1 MIPGQKTDYFLS
13 FMDRDEPLTPAGRL
27 FLQPETSQIINCLIG
42 VKNPIDA
49 DAFKAEVKNS
59 VLLKHPRF
67 CSLMV
72 KHSSGREYWR
82 RTEVDVDRHVLVFDK
97 PLSDDPSISD
107 EDSVND
113 YLADLSVSS
122 PLNTDKPLWEIHLL
136 MAHNCLVFRLHHAL
150 GDGISLMSMLL
161 SCCRRADDSSQL
173 PTAGGVGTS
182 STPRRRRSLW
192 TLMKVV
198 WYTLVYVLEFML
210 RSLWLKDKKTVVSG
224 GAGVE
229 LWPRKLATAK
239 FRLDDMK
246 TIKKATTDA
255 TINDVLFGVLSC
267 GFSRYLDIRSP
278 KALGE
283 GLKLTGAAMVN
294 LRPQPGLQDI
304 SKLMNNV
311 SGTRWGNKFG
321 MMLLPIYYHKG
332 GSNPLEF
339 LKRAKSMIDK
349 KKLSLEAPCSY
360 KLGHFVMSFFGAK
373 VTFCPTQLNYMF
385 LLLHINLDFWFSW
398 CCSLPAF
405 LITEFFAIQ
414 PLLSQT

>member
-122 PLNTDKPLWEIHLL
+122 PLNTDKPLWEFHLL

-173 PTAGGVGTS
+173 PTAGRVGTS

-210 RSLWLKDKKTVVSG
+210 RSLWLKDEKSVVSG

-255 TINDVLFGVLSC
+255 VSLFQTVRFRTSV
-267 GFSRYLDIRSP
+267 
-278 KALGE
+278 
-283 GLKLTGAAMVN
+283 M
-294 LRPQPGLQDI
+294 
-304 SKLMNNV
+304 
-311 SGTRWGNKFG
+311 
-321 MMLLPIYYHKG
+321 IYYIFAR
-332 GSNPLEF
+332 L
-339 LKRAKSMIDK
+339 MI
-349 KKLSLEAPCSY
+349 
-360 KLGHFVMSFFGAK
+360 
-373 VTFCPTQLNYMF
+373 
-385 LLLHINLDFWFSW
+385 
-398 CCSLPAF
+398 
-405 LITEFFAIQ
+405 
-414 PLLSQT
+414 